1 MLQGFVPMKARRIGL
16 GLLALSGLVTGVT
29 AAGVLVLTRRTKGRH
44 AELDDVQIHYTDEGA
59 GEPVLLVHG
68 FAVNAD
74 LNWRRPGI
82 IKALSADYRVI
93 AMDLR
98 GHGRS
103 GKPPLG
109 RYGMALVHDIPR
121 LLDHLDIERVH
132 LVGYSLGGFVA
143 LKCAATYSDRLLSVA
158 ALGSGWEPLDQAGS
172 LFQSL
177 SALADELEAGR
188 GIGPLAG
195 HLGPGRQQPGLLH
208 RSWVKVLTS
217 AFNDKRALVGIIRG
231 LPDLAITA
239 DELQALQVPIC
250 SIVGAKDPLV
260 DGVRAMDGLVP
271 DHSVT
276 IIEGADHIRAP
287 LRRELLEALRTFL
300 QQHSDAS

>member
-1 MLQGFVPMKARRIGL
+1 MKARRIGL
-16 GLLALSGLVTGVT
+16 GLLVLSGLVTGAA
-29 AAGVLVLTRRTKGRH
+29 AAGVLVLTRRTRGQY
-44 AELDDVQIHYTDEGA
+44 AELDDVLIHYTDEGA

-82 IKALSADYRVI
+82 IKALSAGYRVI
-93 AMDLR
+93 TMDLR

-109 RYGMALVHDIPR
+109 RYGMALVHDIAR

-143 LKCAATYSDRLLSVA
+143 LKCAATYPDRLLSVA
-158 ALGSGWEPLDQAGS
+158 ALGSGWEPLGQGS
-172 LFQSL
+172 SVFESL

-188 GIGPLAG
+188 GIGPLAN
-195 HLGPGRQQPGLLH
+195 HLGAGRQRPGLLH

-217 AFNDKRALVGIIRG
+217 AFNDKQALVGVIRG
-231 LPDLAITA
+231 LPDLGMTA
-239 DELQALQVPIC
+239 DELRALQVPLC
-250 SIVGAKDPLV
+250 SVVGSKDPLV

-276 IIEGADHIRAP
+276 IIDGADHIRAP

-300 QQHSDAS
+300 QQHAEAS